1 MDIGSVFLILAVAL
15 LAAIFVS
22 RPFLQ
27 GRSEH
32 NDREARAVAEK
43 EHLRSSLL
51 AEQDRVLNTIQE
63 LDFDYALAKI
73 PEEEYSFQR
82 EALLHK
88 GAELLRQI
96 DALQE
101 EIHTQ
106 TVEERIEAA
115 VAARRV
121 EAARRTAPALAPA
134 MAGGPL
140 ADDELER
147 LISARRSQRQ
157 ESAAGFC
164 PKCGRP
170 VQKTDRFCP
179 KCGNPLSRA

>member
-1 MDIGSVFLILAVAL
+1 MDIGSVFLILAVAVL
-15 LAAIFVS
+15 VAIFVS
-22 RPFLQ
+22 RPFLLA
-27 GRSEH
+27 RSAH
-32 NDREARAVAEK
+32 NDRDARTAAEK
-43 EHLRSSLL
+43 EHLRSALL

-73 PEEEYSFQR
+73 PEDEYSLQR
-82 EALLHK
+82 AALLHK

-101 EIHTQ
+101 EIHAQ

-121 EAARRTAPALAPA
+121 EAARRTTPALTPA

-164 PKCGRP
+164 PKCGHP
-170 VQKTDRFCP
+170 VQRTDLFCP

>member
-1 MDIGSVFLILAVAL
+1 MDIGSVLLILAVAL
-15 LAAIFVS
+15 LVAMFVS

-27 GRSEH
+27 GRPHRSAQDAQVVE
-32 NDREARAVAEK
+32 EK
-43 EHLRSSLL
+43 EHLRSALL

-73 PEEEYSFQR
+73 PQEEYTPQR
-82 EALLHK
+82 VALLRT
-88 GAELLRQI
+88 GADLLRRI

-106 TVEERIEAA
+106 TVEQRIEAA

-121 EAARRTAPALAPA
+121 EATRQPTPALAA
-134 MAGGPL
+134 ATVGGPL

-147 LISARRSQRQ
+147 LISARRNQRQ
-157 ESAAGFC
+157 ESASGFC

-179 KCGNPLSRA
+179 KCGNALN